1 MQYGLDGAGMTRA
14 KQSTDQALELKGR
27 MMTLTV
33 MRLLTASVDDLG
45 RALEERMQEAP
56 EFFRH
61 LPLILDVEA
70 VADSDM
76 HLDLPGLVALLR
88 AREFLP
94 VGIRGGDERWTAAA
108 EQAGIGVFSGGSEA
122 PMARRAEPAEA
133 PEAAVAEGS
142 PSMLVTQ
149 QVRSG
154 QQVYARGG
162 DLIILSSVSPGAE
175 VLADGNIH
183 IYGGLHGRA
192 LAGVRGDRSA
202 RIFCQSFHA
211 ELVTVAGTYRVNEQ
225 FEKAS
230 LGRAVQVLLDED
242 DLRIEPLPGTNGG
255 RQGG

>member
-1 MQYGLDGAGMTRA
+1 MTRA
-14 KQSTDQALELKGR
+14 KQSNEQALELKGR

-33 MRLLTASVDDLG
+33 MRLLTPSVDDLG
-45 RALEERMQEAP
+45 HALEDRMREAP

-70 VADSDM
+70 VADTDL
-76 HLDLPGLVALLR
+76 HHDLPGLVALLR

-94 VGIRGGDERWTAAA
+94 VGIRGGDERWRAAA

-122 PMARRAEPAEA
+122 PLARRSEPAEA
-133 PEAAVAEGS
+133 SEPAAVEGS
-142 PSMLVTQ
+142 PSTVITQ

-192 LAGVRGDRSA
+192 LAGVKGDRSA
-202 RIFCQSFHA
+202 RIFCLGFHA

-225 FEKAS
+225 FDKAS
-230 LGRAVQVLLDED
+230 LGRPVQVLLDED
-242 DLRIEPLPGTNGG
+242 DLRIEPLPGTSGG